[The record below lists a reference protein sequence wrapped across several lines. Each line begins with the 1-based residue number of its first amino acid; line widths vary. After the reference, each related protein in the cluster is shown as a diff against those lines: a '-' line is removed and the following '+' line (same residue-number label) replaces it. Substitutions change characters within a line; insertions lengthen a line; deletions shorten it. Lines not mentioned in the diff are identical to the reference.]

1 MYLKIY
7 FSLCWSCLFH
17 LYWHCFFSYWTR
29 FVLLSK
35 CIQIMENSMAMHV
48 YAKNIYIWDPSCILE
63 IPPHSQTHVLDQTY
77 NAGNPVSVPLGLWQW
92 HSMYVCQSLSDLA
105 PVCLSVC
112 FNTICHCRLCACLS
126 VWPSICSIRQS
137 ILFVFDSWCVT
148 LYVCLS
154 DVIQVQCARAE
165 SPGVTI
171 RFIFFFL
178 PLPFLQSLDT
188 LQSVFSGNAHVHAK
202 SHAMWAWV
210 QVCICAH

>member
-1 MYLKIY
+1 
-7 FSLCWSCLFH
+7 
-17 LYWHCFFSYWTR
+17 
-29 FVLLSK
+29 
-35 CIQIMENSMAMHV
+35 MHV

-63 IPPHSQTHVLDQTY
+63 IPPHGQTHVLDQTY

-112 FNTICHCRLCACLS
+112 FNTIRHCRLCACLS

-137 ILFVFDSWCVT
+137 ILFGFDSWCVT

-165 SPGVTI
+165 SSGVTI
-171 RFIFFFL
+171 RFFFFTL
-178 PLPFLQSLDT
+178 AISPVIGHSPVWFFLGMHMCMQNHMQCEHEYRYALVHIRWHGERMLRCRSSSTVWPVAL
-188 LQSVFSGNAHVHAK
+188 LWSNCEVF
-202 SHAMWAWV
+202 
-210 QVCICAH
+210 